1 MLDYLNQEA
10 NITTTENG
18 AATYL
23 STNSDCLDLFATIGA
38 LRCNDE
44 GEILARFI
52 RAYTE
57 DADLA
62 MKILFFARDIRC
74 GLGERRVFRVILSWL
89 ANHKP
94 NSVKQ
99 NLAYIAE
106 YGRYDDYLV
115 LMGTAC
121 EREMLDFLKAQFDA
135 DQQNLD
141 KHGEV
146 SLLAKWLPSVNTS
159 NKEAVYKAKRIAR
172 AFGMNDASYRK
183 ALSALRAQIRIIENN
198 LRTRDYSFDYEKQP
212 SRAMFKYHQ
221 AFIRNDKKRYMAFA
235 EKVVQRKAKLH
246 ADHIAPYELIRP
258 YMVGQTIWD
267 EVKPISEE
275 EKAVLNATWKALPD
289 FCGDEDMLAVIDTSG
304 SMYANGGLP
313 AAVAF
318 SLGLYLAEHN
328 KGRFRNRFIEF
339 SSKPRLIP
347 LKGKTFVDKFQ
358 YAMTFNEVA
367 NTNLQAVFDLI
378 LRAAVYNKLPQK
390 ELPSKL
396 VIVSDMEFDQ
406 CVMDASETNFQRA
419 RRRFAEQGYKLPD
432 VVFWNVASRNCQ
444 QPVTMNEQGVQ
455 LVSGVTPQLFSMI
468 AGGNYTPYSFMIE
481 TLMSERY
488 ERIVA

>member
-1 MLDYLNQEA
+1 MQ
-10 NITTTENG
+10 
-18 AATYL
+18 
-23 STNSDCLDLFATIGA
+23 
-38 LRCNDE
+38 
-44 GEILARFI
+44 
-52 RAYTE
+52 
-57 DADLA
+57 
-62 MKILFFARDIRC
+62 
-74 GLGERRVFRVILSWL
+74 
-89 ANHKP
+89 
-94 NSVKQ
+94 
-99 NLAYIAE
+99 
-106 YGRYDDYLV
+106 
-115 LMGTAC
+115 
-121 EREMLDFLKAQFDA
+121 A

-183 ALSALRAQIRIIENN
+183 ALSVLRAQIRIIENN
-198 LRTRDYSFDYEKQP
+198 LRVRDYSFDYEKQP
-212 SRAMFKYHQ
+212 SRAMFQYRQ
-221 AFIRNDKKRYMAFA
+221 AFLRNDEDRYMAFLDQ
-235 EKVVQRKAKLH
+235 VRQGKARLH
-246 ADHIAPYELIRP
+246 ADNVAPYELVRP
-258 YMVGQTIWD
+258 YMVGQKRWD
-267 EVKPISEE
+267 EVKTISEE

-304 SMYANGGLP
+304 SMYDNGGLP
-313 AAVAF
+313 ATVAF

-339 SSKPRLIP
+339 SAHPQLIP
-347 LKGKTFVDKFQ
+347 LKGKTFFDKLQ
-358 YAMTFNEVA
+358 YAMTFNEMA

-396 VIVSDMEFDQ
+396 VIISDMEFDQ

-419 RRRFAEQGYKLPD
+419 RRKFEANGYRLPD

-455 LVSGVTPQLFSMI
+455 LVSGVTPQLFSLI
-468 AGGNYTPYSFMIE
+468 AGGNYTPYSFMIK

-488 ERIVA
+488 EKIVA

>member
-10 NITTTENG
+10 NLTTTENG
-18 AATYL
+18 AATYV
-23 STNSDCLDLFATIGA
+23 STNSDCVDLFATIGA
-38 LRCNDE
+38 LRDSRE
-44 GEILARFI
+44 RQIRSRFI

-62 MKILFFARDIRC
+62 MKMLFFARDIRC

-94 NSVKQ
+94 NSVKR

-198 LRTRDYSFDYEKQP
+198 LRVRDYSFDYEKQP
-212 SRAMFKYHQ
+212 SRAMFQYRQ
-221 AFIRNDKKRYMAFA
+221 AFLRNDAERYMAFLDQ
-235 EKVVQRKAKLH
+235 VRQGKARLH
-246 ADHIAPYELIRP
+246 ADNVAPYELVRP
-258 YMVGQTIWD
+258 YMVGQLSWNQ
-267 EVKPISEE
+267 VKPVSEE
-275 EKAVLNATWKALPD
+275 EK
-289 FCGDEDMLAVIDTSG
+289 
-304 SMYANGGLP
+304 
-313 AAVAF
+313 
-318 SLGLYLAEHN
+318 
-328 KGRFRNRFIEF
+328 
-339 SSKPRLIP
+339 
-347 LKGKTFVDKFQ
+347 
-358 YAMTFNEVA
+358 
-367 NTNLQAVFDLI
+367 
-378 LRAAVYNKLPQK
+378 
-390 ELPSKL
+390 
-396 VIVSDMEFDQ
+396 
-406 CVMDASETNFQRA
+406 
-419 RRRFAEQGYKLPD
+419 
-432 VVFWNVASRNCQ
+432 
-444 QPVTMNEQGVQ
+444 
-455 LVSGVTPQLFSMI
+455 
-468 AGGNYTPYSFMIE
+468 PY
-481 TLMSERY
+481 
-488 ERIVA
+488 